1 VPSAAWQRHVHDRH
15 RALKKARYLSLKVT
29 CGRGIQ
35 PVEETGGYCWPT
47 PFKVRRVLFLGG
59 ISAAFLP
66 SKKASWAHQFS
77 YLRVG
82 QQYPGV
88 FQSRM
93 YIEMVSVCPTLSLLL
108 FPCAGKSPP
117 VPQYIGTAHQRRQ
130 PVPTPTVLPAGDVRG
145 WPDL

>member
-1 VPSAAWQRHVHDRH
+1 LPGRLNEAHEEMRHI
-15 RALKKARYLSLKVT
+15 ALKMARHLPIHVT
-29 CGRGIQ
+29 VWPLAYRVQ
-35 PVEETGGYCWPT
+35 KTGGYCWPT